1 MFINKFSKQKSIS
14 SIFLRSTNLLST
26 QRHSILNK
34 PKIDML
40 DLSLPDYKDMMNPAL
55 QALRELGGSAAIDE
69 IFNKVV
75 EIMGLDDDQLSIFH
89 NPDKSSRSEV
99 EYRLAWTRTYLKKF
113 GLIENSTR
121 GVWALTKQG
130 MQTELVDPNVVVNY
144 CREQLDQERAVQI
157 PVEEESDAEM
167 SWRADVLTSIDEMDA
182 PAYERL
188 YQRVLRES
196 GFVHVEITGS
206 SEDGGIDGK
215 GVMRLGGLLIYRVF
229 FQCKRYQGSVNA
241 SIVRDFRDAMLDRT
255 KKGYLIT
262 SSSFTRGAI
271 KEAARY
277 GALSLDLIDGDQLI
291 NIMKDLGLGIKT

>member
-1 MFINKFSKQKSIS
+1 
-14 SIFLRSTNLLST
+14 
-26 QRHSILNK
+26 
-34 PKIDML
+34 ML

-144 CREQLDQERAVQI
+144 CREQVDQERAVQI

-291 NIMKDLGLGIKT
+291 NIMKDLELGIKT